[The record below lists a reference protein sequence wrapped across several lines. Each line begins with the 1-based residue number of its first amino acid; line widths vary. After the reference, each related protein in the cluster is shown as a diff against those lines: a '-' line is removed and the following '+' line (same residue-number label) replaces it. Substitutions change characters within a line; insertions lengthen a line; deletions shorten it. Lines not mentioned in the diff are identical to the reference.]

1 MNARH
6 GTNHGASD
14 NDAHGHEGDPP
25 TGGRD
30 GLPEDEVRQS
40 LPASRLAS
48 AADRL
53 GPRLV
58 LAAQDQGYT
67 AAWNG
72 DHVNTCPWLTATTER
87 DLALRQM
94 WIRGYSAGRTD
105 LRIARER
112 PE

>member
-1 MNARH
+1 MNDPH
-6 GTNHGASD
+6 GTARGTNANGHDAQPLSD
-14 NDAHGHEGDPP
+14 ARNSVPNDEA
-25 TGGRD
+25 
-30 GLPEDEVRQS
+30 RQS
-40 LPASRLAS
+40 LPASQLAS

-58 LAAQDQGYT
+58 LAAQEQGYT

-87 DLALRQM
+87 DLALRKM

-105 LRIARER
+105 LRIARELQ

>member
-1 MNARH
+1 MNNTPGTTHGINDDDTDGHSANRPTDAR
-6 GTNHGASD
+6 D
-14 NDAHGHEGDPP
+14 DMP
-25 TGGRD
+25 
-30 GLPEDEVRQS
+30 DEARQS
-40 LPASRLAS
+40 LPTTQRAS
-48 AADRL
+48 AADLL

-58 LAAQDQGYT
+58 LAVQDQGYT